1 MLATSSLLSSPEL
14 QCTRKLSPHFRS
26 SLCCCCC
33 CCGQGGFPKL
43 KKGLTDFLKC
53 ACTVPEMAAACKQ
66 WNALELETAMQGAGL
81 AATMCRTPAEW
92 RASEQ
97 GQVISALPPI
107 VIEPRTYLSGADV
120 LAAGGPRSL
129 PAKAARPLSDVIV
142 IDFSHVIASP
152 VVGRTLADHGATV
165 IKVVSHERP
174 RREMFDCETNHGKR
188 VLAVELSTPEGKQ
201 RLWDLLKVADVVID
215 GFAGAALARRGFAKD
230 EVLSK
235 CPHLVY
241 VRLLVSILWVCS
253 HPCCRGALTQRS
265 VDRDRSAQG
274 PA

>member
-26 SLCCCCC
+26 SLCCC

-165 IKVVSHERP
+165 IKVVSQERP
-174 RREMFDCETNHGKR
+174 RRELFDAETNHGKHA
-188 VLAVELSTPEGKQ
+188 LTVELTTAEGRQ
-201 RLWDLLKVADVVID
+201 RLWDLLAASDVLLD
-215 GFAGAALARRGFAKD
+215 GYAIGVLARFGFTQQA
-230 EVLSK
+230 VLRR

-241 VRLLVSILWVCS
+241 VKVSSTALLS
-253 HPCCRGALTQRS
+253 HSLPLSQLTPFVFRTS
-265 VDRDRSAQG
+265 STSR
-274 PA
+274 